1 MGLWIGACLGSFLNV
16 VIYRMPR
23 GMSLNKPKKSIC
35 PKCKNTLS
43 LGDLIPIVSW
53 VIQGGKCRYCFDK
66 ISPRYLLVELVN
78 GIIFAGI
85 WYQYLCLTLDPGKA
99 IAYALASSA
108 LVAII
113 WIDWELYLIPDQIN
127 AFLAFVGIG
136 YNIWLFIDHRPE
148 AMTWGIPSALAGW
161 LTGVGI
167 LWGIAF
173 LGRVLFRKDAMGHG
187 DIKMARG
194 VGAVLFPLVA
204 TISFGIAVFLGA
216 VLGSIM
222 LIVGKQIESKSAAR
236 KEAARIAAGEPVE
249 PEPEDDGTWEP
260 ESIPSLL
267 KSGLGY
273 VLGIDIIGLFSVK
286 LYENWFG
293 ENPYDVP
300 EDLDTFKPSLT
311 MIPFGPYLALGAII
325 ATVFSRQL
333 QGAVLDYL
341 NLQIKGAFLWEH
353 FPMAACLNLLG

>member
-1 MGLWIGACLGSFLNV
+1 MA
-16 VIYRMPR
+16 
-23 GMSLNKPKKSIC
+23 
-35 PKCKNTLS
+35 
-43 LGDLIPIVSW
+43 DLMPIVSW
-53 VIQGGKCRYCFDK
+53 LIQGGKCRYCFDK
-66 ISPRYLLVELVN
+66 ISSRYLWVELVN
-78 GIIFAGI
+78 GLIWGGLWWQYFVVTGDVATGIF
-85 WYQYLCLTLDPGKA
+85 
-99 IAYALASSA
+99 YALAASA

-161 LTGVGI
+161 ITGVAV

-173 LGRVLFRKDAMGHG
+173 LGRILFKKDAMGHG
-187 DIKMARG
+187 DIKMSRG
-194 VGAVLFPLVA
+194 VGAVLFPAVA
-204 TISFGIAVFLGA
+204 TISFALAVALGA
-216 VLGSIM
+216 VIGTIM
-222 LIVGKQIESKSAAR
+222 IFVGRAMESKAKASLASGEDG
-236 KEAARIAAGEPVE
+236 EAEQMDGEE
-249 PEPEDDGTWEP
+249 AYEP
-260 ESIPSLL
+260 ESIASLL

-273 VLGIDIIGLFSVK
+273 LLGIDIIGLFSVK

-325 ATVFSRQL
+325 AAVFSRQL
-333 QGAVLDYL
+333 LGAVENYL
-341 NLQIKGAFLWEH
+341 NLQPNGAFLWEH
-353 FPMAACLNLLG
+353 FQRVAGLNLLG